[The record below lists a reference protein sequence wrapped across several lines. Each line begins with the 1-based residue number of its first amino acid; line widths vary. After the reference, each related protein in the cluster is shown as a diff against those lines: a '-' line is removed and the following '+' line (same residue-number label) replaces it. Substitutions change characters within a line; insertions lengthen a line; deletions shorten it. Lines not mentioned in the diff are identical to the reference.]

1 MENCFMQ
8 TLLILCIAL
17 LVWSCQST
25 DAFRGTEM
33 PETPIT
39 DFILQD
45 QNGQPF
51 KLSEHRGRVVLF
63 FFGYTFCPDVCPLT
77 LSTWKRANDALG
89 ADAAQ
94 VKFVYVTVDPQRDTP
109 EKLKTHLAV
118 FSSDFI
124 GLTGSPEAL
133 KEVYADFGVYAEKV
147 NVAASAAGYLMN
159 HSTRMFV
166 VDQNSALRLL
176 IGHDAP
182 VEDVVHDIRLLLR
195 VK

>member
-1 MENCFMQ
+1 MRH
-8 TLLILCIAL
+8 L
-17 LVWSCQST
+17 LVGLVLLCGLACRST
-25 DAFRGTEM
+25 DTFRGTEM
-33 PETPIT
+33 PETPIA
-39 DFILQD
+39 DFALQD
-45 QNGQPF
+45 QNGQTF
-51 KLSEHRGRVVLF
+51 KLSDHRGKVVPF

-182 VEDVVHDIRLLLR
+182 VEDVVHDIRLLLNE
-195 VK
+195 KK

>member
-1 MENCFMQ
+1 MMRNFLIC
-8 TLLILCIAL
+8 LLLLCGTA
-17 LVWSCQST
+17 CRST
-25 DAFRGTEM
+25 ETFRGTEM
-33 PETPIT
+33 PETPMA
-39 DFILQD
+39 DFELQD

-51 KLSEHRGRVVLF
+51 KLSEQRGKVVLF

-77 LSTWKRANDALG
+77 LSTWKRVHDALH
-89 ADAAQ
+89 AEAQQ

-118 FSSDFI
+118 FSPDFL

-133 KEVYADFGVYAEKV
+133 KEVYADFGVYIEKV
-147 NVAASAAGYLMN
+147 NIAASAAGYLMN

-166 VDQNSALRLL
+166 VDQTGVLRLL

-182 VEDVVHDIRLLLR
+182 VDDVVHDIRLLLNA
-195 VK
+195 KK